1 MTEILSENK
10 ICNEIYH
17 SLRHVCDKYCILE
30 FKMAVIGPLLQ
41 NVQCG
46 WEKKN
51 HKGEHDLTIKACN
64 CDV

>member
-10 ICNEIYH
+10 ISKELYH
-17 SLRHVCDKYCILE
+17 SLCHVCDIYCILE

-46 WEKKN
+46 WEK
-51 HKGEHDLTIKACN
+51 
-64 CDV
+64 

>member
-10 ICNEIYH
+10 ISKELYH
-17 SLRHVCDKYCILE
+17 SLCHVCDIYCILE

-46 WEKKN
+46 WEK
-51 HKGEHDLTIKACN
+51 EFSQE
-64 CDV
+64 